1 MASTGVGVAGRVG
14 FYCAHIEGYLV
25 MSVGASMELASG
37 MHRDADGRHRHAQP
51 WNLAHMGTSRPV
63 CTRLWVKP
71 SATPSRTSVCVPPRV
86 PCVSRHIKPD
96 HARATIAP
104 ERARARGLVN
114 VQAFLESV
122 HRSVKTTLAIS
133 APPARPVSRP

>member
-37 MHRDADGRHRHAQP
+37 MHRDADRRHRHAQP

-104 ERARARGLVN
+104 ERARARV
-114 VQAFLESV
+114 AS
-122 HRSVKTTLAIS
+122 
-133 APPARPVSRP
+133 